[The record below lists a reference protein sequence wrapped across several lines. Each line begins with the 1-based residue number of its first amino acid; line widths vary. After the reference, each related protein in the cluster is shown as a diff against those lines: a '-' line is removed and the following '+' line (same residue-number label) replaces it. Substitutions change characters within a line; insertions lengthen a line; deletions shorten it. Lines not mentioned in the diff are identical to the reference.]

1 MAKEELPKEV
11 EALLNIIKEKDN
23 LIISLKESAT
33 RRDKLNERQIK
44 LLSEDNARKLAQINK
59 LQSRIQELESKVK
72 EKESEVEFL
81 KTSGDKVWGKI
92 EEFKVAIERY
102 KTSVKEA
109 LNEIKFAI
117 QEEITRREEHKN
129 KMLDELKERYMRL
142 ERQLEELDNY
152 YKGILEEVAQKQGLA
167 KNFIKHALHDLQE
180 ALALLDMGKLET
192 YEPVKLRE
200 DFSRLLQE
208 SYSLLE
214 NFRKEKA
221 LPGASTIVEKI
232 ENVNI
237 KLESTPVI
245 EGILGEIM
253 GFSSEAGKKKGTKVS
268 GKVGAGGG
276 APILSGTGSG
286 GGGIKSG
293 SAVRM
298 KSGGSGGEKAEK
310 AESKKKIPYS
320 PEGGGAAGIG
330 SGGGAGGG
338 EGFIRTGGGAGAGVN
353 RSTGSGINNVPP
365 QSQPSGIGSL
375 SPEERVK
382 GHIEEP
388 EKKRFGEDVHEV
400 IFKRGRNYAPFNWKA
415 ILTDI
420 NLARFQPFIESC
432 IKAEREGNLMK
443 ALQLYKTIREQ
454 PGIQGTIAAKLL
466 DDHIEYLE
474 DMVKRK
480 YTLLPI

>member
-59 LQSRIQELESKVK
+59 LQNRIQELESKMK
-72 EKESEVEFL
+72 EKESEVELL

-286 GGGIKSG
+286 SGGIKSG
-293 SAVRM
+293 SAVST
-298 KSGGSGGEKAEK
+298 KSGGGGGEK

-320 PEGGGAAGIG
+320 PERKKGDATRIGGGTQG
-330 SGGGAGGG
+330 
-338 EGFIRTGGGAGAGVN
+338 RTGT
-353 RSTGSGINNVPP
+353 SLESDNNPF

-375 SPEERVK
+375 TPEEKVK
-382 GHIEEP
+382 GDIEEP

>member
-1 MAKEELPKEV
+1 
-11 EALLNIIKEKDN
+11 
-23 LIISLKESAT
+23 
-33 RRDKLNERQIK
+33 
-44 LLSEDNARKLAQINK
+44 

-286 GGGIKSG
+286 SGGIKSG
-293 SAVRM
+293 SAVST
-298 KSGGSGGEKAEK
+298 KSGGGGGEK

-320 PEGGGAAGIG
+320 PERKKGDATRIGGGTQG
-330 SGGGAGGG
+330 
-338 EGFIRTGGGAGAGVN
+338 RTGT
-353 RSTGSGINNVPP
+353 SLESDNNPF

-375 SPEERVK
+375 TPEEKVK
-382 GHIEEP
+382 GDIEEP